1 MYTFDRLMRLFVEEN
16 YIVDLTESSDIMA
29 QFRNILEGDCV
40 WVDPANGRDYDFGA
54 DLFWSEDRTRV
65 VIVW

>member
-1 MYTFDRLMRLFVEEN
+1 MDTIDRLMRLFVEGN
-16 YIVDLTESSDIMA
+16 YVVDLTESSDTMA
-29 QFRNILEGDCV
+29 RFRDVLDGDCV
-40 WVDPANGRDYDFGA
+40 WVDPADGRDYNFGA